1 MSFKLLKIGR
11 DALRRVRIGR
21 AALAAAAVCVATA
34 PSPSFAANQYWVG
47 GANGPW
53 DGANWADSAG
63 GTGGAWTSGNTGWFT
78 TSPSTIDLAGS
89 SQSVTRFKT
98 TGFSAANRCVVNI
111 TNSSDTASTLTFS
124 GLNRNNDDDLAFTD
138 LIIRNVAVSDASTW
152 GFELTSGSHVYFG
165 RGSSYTKPSAN
176 SSGSLY
182 VGMYSATSNTI
193 TVAEGAT
200 MNVKADAYIGCSK
213 NADNNVACIG
223 VVHVADGTLNVPGVL
238 YMARS
243 TTGNNVKNS
252 GTGVLVVDDGGT
264 VNVTGNI
271 EIGSKWQNNHTHNGK
286 ADIIVNR
293 GGVVNCAKFI
303 AWEYANRGR
312 KVCIDGGTFNCTGH
326 FESGYDSAGLYKSRD
341 FTVEVR
347 NSGVFALGGNF
358 HPNSYSGAKETVT
371 FDGGTFR
378 ALGNISTLFSSDGN
392 GDYTDFKIGA
402 GGMTI
407 DTQGY
412 TMTWT
417 TRIDESEGKVTKKGS
432 GKLNLNW
439 TTYNSGGI
447 DVDEGTLSFGGTN
460 TRLCYGPLTVKG
472 GAMLEKQTGN
482 NPSSLAS
489 SVTFK
494 DGAKLSVPYSGGA
507 VGAVV
512 ANAIMVEGS
521 LDVSFSAVPAE
532 GAYPLLTIT
541 GEGTF
546 DEGVLSRINK
556 PEGDAYAGALFALS
570 ADEKSVM
577 LILSSDPVWIGG
589 KSGDLGDPTKWS
601 TGVVPGA
608 GTNAI
613 ITAAVAATLTNSAAF
628 KATTITFPAGCPKVT
643 IEGAP
648 LTDIEAINNLSSANH
663 EFKVPVSGETVAI
676 SNTTTYCVFT
686 GGLTVDSVTFG
697 VAANTK
703 ASIYGTWHI
712 RGDWHPVGGNAL
724 YNGASVTVDGALLNP
739 NDLSINSG
747 CVVTAATL
755 RATGGCGYFTWHN
768 SGRLVVTGLCSV
780 ATTEDPYFTRSGAND
795 NATVVVGSFYANTP
809 GKWTYA
815 NAKNIV
821 VGEGGFDLL
830 TTIAFRNAPT
840 LYSLGEGFSMVGSA
854 YFRCDAN
861 GVTIATT
868 RYGTADSPAE
878 ITVNIPVC
886 NENDNNSSKIG
897 NVTVTGCGTMVFNSV
912 STFSGG
918 LAVKDYATVAVNA
931 GMKPG
936 NGAVS
941 VDTNATLKVAQSGTV
956 TLGGDLTLDDGAA
969 LGFNFTEKKVAPV
982 LSVATSATLPEGGTI
997 AVKISAAEGIRP
1009 KGGNHTL
1016 TSGGKFDGATVSL
1029 AAGAPKWVKGVSV
1042 VDGDI
1047 VLNVKSTGMVIIVK

>member
-11 DALRRVRIGR
+11 AALRRVRIGR

-34 PSPSFAANQYWVG
+34 PAPSFAANQYWVG

-63 GTGGAWTSGNTGWFT
+63 GTGGAWTSGSTGWFT
-78 TSPSTIDLAGS
+78 TSPLTIDLAGS
-89 SQSVTRFKT
+89 SQSVTQFKT
-98 TGFSAANRCVVNI
+98 TGFSAANRCVANI
-111 TNSSDTASTLTFS
+111 TNSSETASTLTFS

-165 RGSSYTKPSAN
+165 SGSSYTKPTAN
-176 SSGSLY
+176 SSGKLS
-182 VGMYSATSNTI
+182 VGEFSATSNTL

-200 MNVKADAYIGCSK
+200 VNVSSFMMIGCSR
-213 NADNNVACIG
+213 NDMQVACTG
-223 VVHVADGTLNVPGVL
+223 VVHVADGTLNVPGSL

-243 TTGNNVKNS
+243 TSNNKTKNA

-271 EIGSKWQNNHTHNGK
+271 EIGSVYQKNHTHNGK

-312 KVCIDGGTFNCTGH
+312 KVCIDGGTFNCTGN
-326 FESGYDSAGLYKSRD
+326 FESGYASSGLYKSRSY
-341 FTVEVR
+341 TVEVK
-347 NSGVFALGGNF
+347 NGGVLALGGNF
-358 HPNSYSGAKETVT
+358 YPNSYNGAKETVT

-378 ALGNISTLFSSDGN
+378 ALGNISTLSSGDGD

-407 DTQGY
+407 DTQSN
-412 TMTWT
+412 TITWI
-417 TRIDESEGKVTKKGS
+417 TRIDESDGKVTKKGS

-447 DVDEGTLSFGGTN
+447 DVDEGALSFGGTD
-460 TRLCYGPLTVKG
+460 TRLWYGPLTVKG
-472 GAMLEKQTGN
+472 GATLEKQTGN

-494 DGAKLSVPYSGGA
+494 DGAKLNVPYSGGA

-512 ANAIMVEGS
+512 ANAITVEGS

-589 KSGDLGDPTKWS
+589 KSGNLGDPTKWS

-628 KATTITFPAGCPKVT
+628 KATSITFPAGCPKVT

-663 EFKVPVSGETVAI
+663 EFKVPVSGEAIVI
-676 SNTTTYCVFT
+676 SNTTTYCIFT
-686 GGLTVDSVTFG
+686 GGLTMDSVTFG
-697 VAANTK
+697 VAGNTK
-703 ASIYGTWHI
+703 ASIYGSWHI
-712 RGDWHPVGGNAL
+712 LGDWTPVKGNAL
-724 YNGASVTVDGALLNP
+724 YDGASVTVDGTLLNP
-739 NDLSINSG
+739 NEMSINSG

-755 RATGGCGYFTWHN
+755 QATGACSYFTYNNW
-768 SGRLVVTGLCSV
+768 GRLVVTGLCSV
-780 ATTEDPYFTRSGAND
+780 TTTVDPWFTRKDAND
-795 NATVVVGSFYANTP
+795 DATIEFGSYYANSP

-815 NAKNIV
+815 NAKNII
-821 VGEGGFDLL
+821 VGAGGLDAATDVNFE
-830 TTIAFRNAPT
+830 NART
-840 LYSLGEGFSMVGSA
+840 LYSRTSGFALNSSGGQYLTHQDGLTIDTTQYETELPATVA
-854 YFRCDAN
+854 IN
-861 GVTIATT
+861 GVIRHQSVT
-868 RYGTADSPAE
+868 RPG
-878 ITVNIPVC
+878 
-886 NENDNNSSKIG
+886 KI
-897 NVTVTGCGTMVFNSV
+897 TVTGCGKVLFNSV
-912 STFSGG
+912 STFTGG
-918 LAVKDYATVAVNA
+918 LTINDTATVAVNA
-931 GMKPG
+931 GKKAG
-936 NGAVS
+936 NGLVTVNAG
-941 VDTNATLKVAQSGTV
+941 ATLEVAESGTV
-956 TLGGDLTLDDGAA
+956 ALGGGLTLADGAV
-969 LGFNFTEKKVAPV
+969 LGFNFTEKRTAPV
-982 LSVATSATLPEGGTI
+982 LDATGKTVTANGTVN
-997 AVKISAAEGIRP
+997 VKISSADGIRP

-1016 TSGGKFDGATVSL
+1016 TSGGKFAGATVSL
-1029 AAGAPKWVKGVSV
+1029 ADGAPKWVKGVSV

>member
-1 MSFKLLKIGR
+1 MNRGIMFAAI
-11 DALRRVRIGR
+11 
-21 AALAAAAVCVATA
+21 AALCLATTPLPSWAVD
-34 PSPSFAANQYWVG
+34 QYWVG
-47 GANGPW
+47 GTSGLW
-53 DGANWADSAG
+53 SGANWADAAG
-63 GTGGAWTSGNTGWFT
+63 GAGGAWTSGNTGLFT

-89 SQSVTRFKT
+89 SQSATRFKT

-111 TNSSDTASTLTFS
+111 TNSSETASTLTFS
-124 GLNRNNDDDLAFTD
+124 GLNRNSDNDLAFTD
-138 LIIRNVAVSDASTW
+138 LIIRNVAVSDASNW

-165 RGSSYTKPSAN
+165 RGSSYTKPSVN
-176 SSGSLY
+176 SSGNVY
-182 VGMYSATSNTI
+182 VGMFSATSNTLM
-193 TVAEGAT
+193 VAEGAT
-200 MNVKADAYIGCSK
+200 MNVKADAYIGCSR
-213 NADNNVACIG
+213 NETEVACIG

-243 TTGNNVKNS
+243 TSNNKTKNA
-252 GTGVLVVDDGGT
+252 GTGALVVDDGGM
-264 VNVTGNI
+264 VNITGNI
-271 EIGSKWQNNHTHNGK
+271 EIGSVYQKNHTHNGK

-293 GGVVNCAKFI
+293 GGVLNCAKFI
-303 AWEYANRGR
+303 AWEYANKGR
-312 KVCIDGGTFNCTGH
+312 KVSIDGGTFNCTGN
-326 FESGYDSAGLYKSRD
+326 FESGYASSGLYKSRS
-341 FTVEVR
+341 FTVEVK
-347 NSGVFALGGNF
+347 NGGVLALGGNF
-358 HPNSYSGAKETVT
+358 YPNSYDGAKETVT

-378 ALGNISTLFSSDGN
+378 ALGNISTISSSSGN

-439 TTYNSGGI
+439 TTYNSGGM
-447 DVDEGTLSFGGTN
+447 DVDEGTLSFGGTS
-460 TRLCYGPLTVKG
+460 TQIWYGDLTVKG
-472 GAMLEKQTGN
+472 GATLEKQTGN
-482 NPSSLAS
+482 NPSYLAQT
-489 SVTFK
+489 VVFK
-494 DGAKLSVPYSGGA
+494 DGAKLNVPYSGGA
-507 VGAVV
+507 IGAVV
-512 ANAIMVEGS
+512 AGAIAVEGS

-546 DEGVLSRINK
+546 DESVLSRINK
-556 PEGDAYAGALFALS
+556 PEGDAYAGALFSLS

-589 KSGDLGDPTKWS
+589 TSGDLGDPTKWS

-608 GTNAI
+608 DANAI
-613 ITAAVAATLTNSAAF
+613 ITAGAAATLTNSSAF
-628 KATTITFPAGCPKVT
+628 KASSITFPAGCAKVT
-643 IEGAP
+643 IDGEP
-648 LTDIEAINNLSSANH
+648 LTGIEAINNLSSANH
-663 EFKVPVSGETVAI
+663 EFKAAVDADALAI

-686 GGLTVDSVTFG
+686 GGLAANSVSFG
-697 VAANTK
+697 VADNTK
-703 ASIYGTWHI
+703 AAIYGTWHI
-712 RGDWHPVGGNAL
+712 KGDWHPVTGNAL

-739 NDLSINSG
+739 NSLSINSG
-747 CVVTAATL
+747 CVVTAATMNVTESC
-755 RATGGCGYFTWHN
+755 AYFTWN
-768 SGRLVVTGLCSV
+768 SWGRLVVTGLCSV
-780 ATTEDPYFTRSGAND
+780 ATTVDTYFTRKDAND
-795 NATVVVGSFYANTP
+795 NATVEFDSLVANTP

-830 TTIAFRNAPT
+830 TTIAFKNAPT
-840 LYSLGEGFSMVGSA
+840 LYSLGEGFSMVGSG

-931 GMKPG
+931 GKKPG

-956 TLGGDLTLDDGAA
+956 ALGGALTLADGASLA
-969 LGFNFTEKKVAPV
+969 FNFTNKRTAPV
-982 LSVATSATLPEGGTI
+982 LDVTGKTVTANGTVNVKVSSTGELRPRGGL
-997 AVKISAAEGIRP
+997 
-1009 KGGNHTL
+1009 HTL
-1016 TSGGKFDGATVSL
+1016 TSGGAFAGAAVSL
-1029 AAGAPKWVKGVSV
+1029 VEASKPKWVRRASV

-1047 VLNVKSTGMVIIVK
+1047 VLEVKPTGLVFIVK